1 MEKISIFWETKNFID
16 QKAWLQLTMKL
27 SLLSRTVN
35 SDCCPDYFTHCEGL
49 SLDTGPEALYQTAA
63 APETIMKPD
72 NCEYGLLEVTG
83 EEHLVLSQ
91 KLEHKDL

>member
-1 MEKISIFWETKNFID
+1 M
-16 QKAWLQLTMKL
+16 
-27 SLLSRTVN
+27 
-35 SDCCPDYFTHCEGL
+35 
-49 SLDTGPEALYQTAA
+49 GPEALYQTAA

-91 KLEHKDL
+91 KLEHKDVLMHTDGIQTGPFCEV